1 MKNGGLRAR
10 LRREHLVVA
19 YVVLAVA
26 GLIAVRATVGALDFI
41 SVGWI
46 LVLAALPLLPWIVP
60 QLGEFLK
67 TISPYVQS
75 LKLGGLQLDLR
86 EISRPVMI
94 PSTGILANVPNDVGA
109 LSTSTGITELLA
121 ALREFRNKGAGPVV
135 VIDLRDGHKWRLP
148 NLYFLVR
155 LLEIEPVV
163 SELVFT
169 EIRGGT
175 DGHVVG
181 TCSPGD
187 FRRQVE
193 AVVPGYAA
201 AASTIQ
207 TPVQPDLH
215 DMNQAQQLG
224 ASFSVLERPSV
235 RARAGTTT
243 LRAAT
248 SHRNGFGATS
258 SGVSSAPPPLR
269 WLPGCFRTRTCVQSS
284 NSHIATCP
292 PQRAHFSRAS
302 SIATSSLSPSPAQRW
317 RERKRLSPTAAK
329 IDLAPKRQC
338 GLGIIRRSQSPK

>member
-224 ASFSVLERPSV
+224 ASFSVLEQALGP
-235 RARAGTTT
+235 
-243 LRAAT
+243 
-248 SHRNGFGATS
+248 
-258 SGVSSAPPPLR
+258 
-269 WLPGCFRTRTCVQSS
+269 
-284 NSHIATCP
+284 
-292 PQRAHFSRAS
+292 
-302 SIATSSLSPSPAQRW
+302 SPSRDDDPALGYVTS
-317 RERKRLSPTAAK
+317 ERIRRDIVGRLLSPTSVEVVAGVLPDEDVRAIIEFPYRYVPATTSSFLSGLVDRDIVALAVARAAV
-329 IDLAPKRQC
+329 ARA
-338 GLGIIRRSQSPK
+338 